1 MSGALGL
8 LHRRIIGQQILGVP
22 EKLHVSIRHKGWK
35 ISNINVLMGLKCGAG
50 NIIRLL
56 LRKESVMPLA
66 YLPLFHFYRN
76 AGIEMQTRA
85 RARADARVPN
95 QSIGGGD

>member
-1 MSGALGL
+1 
-8 LHRRIIGQQILGVP
+8 
-22 EKLHVSIRHKGWK
+22 
-35 ISNINVLMGLKCGAG
+35 MGLKCGAG

-56 LRKESVMPLA
+56 LRKESVIPLA

-85 RARADARVPN
+85 RARADACV
-95 QSIGGGD
+95 QIKASVVETDGV